1 MFKRKKIYANDTW
14 TRASA
19 LLLAIQNLDLLKKM
33 NLNFAISLNNR
44 NEISYFAF

>member
-1 MFKRKKIYANDTW
+1 MIRGQGQVHC
-14 TRASA
+14 
-19 LLLAIQNLDLLKKM
+19 LAIQNLDLLKKM